1 MATDRD
7 IEQFIGDSF
16 SSIWDLELL
25 CELLDGPDHAVNPS
39 ALVERMRAS
48 EQVVTQGAQALAAA
62 GIALLDSEGRVIFQP
77 VNETVREF
85 AQAAREFYARF
96 PGRTRR
102 LIVSRQAPGL
112 NAFADA
118 FRLRKDRP

>member
-7 IEQFIGDSF
+7 IEHFIGDSF

-25 CELLDGPDHAVNPS
+25 CELLDEPGHAVNPA

-62 GIALLDSEGRVIFQP
+62 GIAMLDDEGRLHFQP
-77 VNETVREF
+77 VNDQVRDL
-85 AQAAREFYARF
+85 AAAAREFYARF

-102 LIVSRQAPGL
+102 LIISRQAPGL